1 MARNRSQRPRD
12 YLGGSRVGEPCER
25 KLVYEVTH
33 TPKDPGADF
42 EGPILRVFDVGHAF
56 EALSIRWLREA
67 GFDLRDQRADGRQF
81 GFEAA
86 GGRLRG
92 HIDGVIVAGPEI
104 GVRWPALWEHKALN
118 AKSWTDVV
126 KRGLRLSKPIYF
138 AQVQLYMAY
147 MELGVALFTA
157 LNKDSQAL
165 HHEIVPFEPAEAQAL
180 SDRAVAIIR
189 AADAGELPPRM
200 ASAPD
205 FYLCRMCAWSQ
216 RCWEDGPHDASVR
229 HRNRPAP
236 SPASR
241 TGSGIAAAS
250 SRCSASS
257 AMPGSGKSTLTAHAI
272 AELGLDGEGHALGS
286 RRCALCRLHRQ
297 GGAGDDPQGHA
308 GLDHPQPDLPLSR
321 RRLRRRSRA
330 SSRISQDLRAGLGA
344 MGPGERLF
352 AETQIRHLELRLRD
366 LHEPRFLLNEQSLL
380 RDADLLVLDEVSMV
394 GHEMAADL
402 LAFGKP
408 ILVLGDPG
416 QLPPIKGEG
425 AFTRGEPDV
434 MLTEIHRQA
443 GRERD
448 RPPCHPGA
456 AGPADPL
463 RRA

>member
-1 MARNRSQRPRD
+1 MP
-12 YLGGSRVGEPCER
+12 
-25 KLVYEVTH
+25 
-33 TPKDPGADF
+33 
-42 EGPILRVFDVGHAF
+42 GHAF

-118 AKSWTDVV
+118 AKSWTDLV

-200 ASAPD
+200 ASAAD

-216 RCWEDGPHDASVR
+216 RCWEQSLMTFSPSSEQARAIAGIKDWFW
-229 HRNRPAP
+229 HRRGEQQVFRLFGYA
-236 SPASR
+236 
-241 TGSGIAAAS
+241 
-250 SRCSASS
+250 
-257 AMPGSGKSTLTAHAI
+257 GSGKSTLTAHAI
-272 AELGLDGEGHALGS
+272 AELGLDGDEPRSGDRGGVLYAAFTGKAALVMTRKGTPAS
-286 RRCALCRLHRQ
+286 TIHSLIYRCSEATPEEIARVEQ
-297 GGAGDDPQGHA
+297 
-308 GLDHPQPDLPLSR
+308 DL
-321 RRLRRRSRA
+321 
-330 SSRISQDLRAGLGA
+330 QDLRAGLGA

-352 AETQIRHLELRLRD
+352 AETQIRQLELRLARPARAA
-366 LHEPRFLLNEQSLL
+366 LPAQRAVAAARCRSPRA
-380 RDADLLVLDEVSMV
+380 RRGLDGRRTRWPPTCWPS
-394 GHEMAADL
+394 ASRSWCSA
-402 LAFGKP
+402 
-408 ILVLGDPG
+408 IPG
-416 QLPPIKGEG
+416 S
-425 AFTRGEPDV
+425 
-434 MLTEIHRQA
+434 
-443 GRERD
+443 
-448 RPPCHPGA
+448 C
-456 AGPADPL
+456 
-463 RRA
+463 RRSRARAPSPTASPT